1 MFSITLTIFNKEFL
15 IERVLNSIKNYTT
28 GIYEINAVLDGCTD
42 SSESIL
48 DRFISSNP
56 KIKIN
61 KYYTPD
67 VCETKANNVGLKN
80 SNEKYCII
88 IQDDMVINEHDWN
101 NRLLKPILNFSDVF
115 AVTARTAH
123 NWSHNPHSRCNNTDQ
138 FLPNTWCNLLY
149 ATNIADKNNLQRNI
163 FAIRDSVNRGP
174 LLIRHDVLKAV
185 NYLDESYAPLEMDNH
200 DLNYRVYKQFGM
212 VSGCYWIHYIS
223 ELAWGA
229 TRANTSPKEWHIKA
243 HHKNFRLLWER
254 HKDLIIGQKH
264 DQNRFLS

>member
-15 IERVLNSIKNYTT
+15 IERVLNSIKNYTAGT
-28 GIYEINAVLDGCTD
+28 YEINAVLDGCTD
-42 SSESIL
+42 SSELIL

-61 KYYTPD
+61 KHYTPD

-115 AVTARTAH
+115 AVTGRTAH
-123 NWSHNPHSRCNNTDQ
+123 NWSHNTYSRCNNTDQ

-149 ATNIADKNNLQRNI
+149 ATNIADKNNLQRNM

-185 NYLDESYAPLEMDNH
+185 NYLDESYAPLEMDDH
-200 DLNYRVYKQFGM
+200 DLNYRVYKQF
-212 VSGCYWIHYIS
+212 W
-223 ELAWGA
+223 
-229 TRANTSPKEWHIKA
+229 
-243 HHKNFRLLWER
+243 RL
-254 HKDLIIGQKH
+254 
-264 DQNRFLS
+264 S